1 MSNSGMT
8 EAQDRRGRFSSQKII
23 NYVNQK
29 EILYKKLIETLLIL
43 KKVERI
49 KDLQDKYLS
58 YNNCNLEMNFLQS
71 ITL

>member
-1 MSNSGMT
+1 MT

-43 KKVERI
+43 KKVERK
-49 KDLQDKYLS
+49 KDLQDKY
-58 YNNCNLEMNFLQS
+58 
-71 ITL
+71 

>member
-1 MSNSGMT
+1 MT
-8 EAQDRRGRFSSQKII
+8 EAQDRRGRFSSQEII

>member
-49 KDLQDKYLS
+49 KDLQDKY
-58 YNNCNLEMNFLQS
+58 FLFKFTQLGYQ
-71 ITL
+71 IP